1 MLEFFI
7 LLAGT
12 LPILVGIYAI
22 QTLQRSRDPNQGDQP
37 PPPEPEPPRPVLPPS
52 PEPRHV
58 RRKVFTRTDVR
69 PSARQNLGT
78 RQRRRTR

>member
-22 QTLQRSRDPNQGDQP
+22 QTLQRNRDPNQGDQP
-37 PPPEPEPPRPVLPPS
+37 PPPDPEPPRPVLPPS

-58 RRKVFTRTDVR
+58 KRTVFTRTDAR
-69 PSARQNLGT
+69 PRARQRAGT
-78 RQRRRTR
+78 PQRTRTR